1 MEVQITQLRFGF
13 DSIVLFNQEP
23 IPIKNDHGE
32 EIKIWGICMNQEEN
46 HADDLTILKLNRYI
60 SYIQSCRLTQEKSGE
75 IGKNLLIF
83 PSGNKVSLNNG
94 LKNFIYRIIRDT
106 DQLPSYKIIET
117 EILDIHE
124 GEIDGNFLISPEP
137 LKRMGIEYPR
147 PLTKSEIMKE
157 KQDGREDEK

>member
-1 MEVQITQLRFGF
+1 MEVQITQLRLGY
-13 DSIVLFNQEP
+13 DSIILFDQEP
-23 IPIKNDHGE
+23 IPIRNDHNE
-32 EIKIWGICMNQEEN
+32 VIKIWGICMNRDEIN
-46 HADDLTILKLNRYI
+46 SDDLTILKLNRYI

-83 PSGNKVSLNNG
+83 PSGNKVSLNNE
-94 LKNFIYRIIRDT
+94 LKNLIYRVIRNT
-106 DQLPSYKIIET
+106 EQLPSYKIIET
-117 EILDIHE
+117 DILDIRE

-157 KQDGREDEK
+157 KQDGKEDEK